1 MLVLDSTVLIAAMDR
16 ARPAHQAARDLLSST
31 VLKAVTTQTLREA
44 LAVATRPMAANGLGL
59 DFDRAWNSI
68 SALRLGCDHLL
79 HENERWWTS
88 YTTLAK
94 TIRPA
99 GRSIHDLGQVAHVH
113 SQGKDATLITDDE
126 GMCSRYRDHINVIT
140 VGMYRAQITGMDR

>member
-1 MLVLDSTVLIAAMDR
+1 MLVLDSTVLIAALDR
-16 ARPAHQAARDLLSST
+16 ARPAHQAARDLLSFT

-44 LAVATRPMAANGLGL
+44 LAVATRPMPANGLGL
-59 DFDRAWNSI
+59 AFDQAWSSI
-68 SALRLGCDHLL
+68 SAMRLGCDHLL

-88 YTTLAK
+88 YATLAK
-94 TIRPA
+94 ALKPA

-126 GMCSRYRDHINVIT
+126 GMCSRYRDHITLIT
-140 VGMYRAQITGMDR
+140 LATYRSRIAGAE